1 MSTTIEL
8 TEIKCN
14 NTSELGSDEVYIKYS
29 IDNGREHRFPDKGWH
44 SLSSGETW
52 QNVSLGLTFKDS
64 VLVQLF
70 DRDPA
75 GDDSLGSH
83 TYFPGDSQPE
93 TVTVSNTNGAN
104 YLLST
109 KAITSPR

>member
-8 TEIKCN
+8 TTITCN
-14 NTSELGSDEVYIKYS
+14 HTSEMGSDEVYIKYS
-29 IDNGREHRFPDKGWH
+29 IDNGREHRFPASGWH
-44 SLSSGETW
+44 SLSSDEDWPDVG
-52 QNVSLGLTFKDS
+52 LALTFKDS

-75 GDDSLGSH
+75 GDDSLGSY

-104 YLLST
+104 YSLST
-109 KAITSPR
+109 VAK